1 MTRPPLEV
9 AAVVR
14 QYAAEYLARYGAVT
28 STAQRQVLQ
37 AVAQCRTAALGG
49 HKSLC
54 DHCGHEEIS
63 YNSCR
68 NRHGPKCQGRA
79 QAAWLAAR
87 ARDLLDV
94 PYCHVVF
101 TLPAALSPLAL
112 QNPRVVYSLLF
123 QTVAVTLQT
132 MARDPKH
139 LGAEIGFLAVLHTW
153 GQTLH
158 HHPHLH
164 CLVPAGGLALDGTA
178 WLPCPKRFF
187 LPVRVLSRLFRCTFL
202 TALRQAA
209 VQERLSLQGQCQRWQ
224 SPPAW
229 RHFLTTLQ
237 QTEWVVYA
245 KPPLPGPQRVLRYL
259 ARYTHRVAITNRR
272 LLACA
277 DGQVTFR
284 WKDYQ
289 RGNRQRLMTLDAVE
303 FLRRLLLHVLPRGF
317 QRMRSYGFCAHGQRK
332 VKLPRC
338 RQLLGQVPL
347 PPEETTPAVNAVAT
361 ASTSHPRSDGCPV
374 CRVGRMQVQETW
386 FAQRTAQ
393 DVLRPVLVCD
403 TS

>member
-1 MTRPPLEV
+1 MTRPRLEV
-9 AAVVR
+9 ADVVR
-14 QYAAEYLARYGAVT
+14 QYEAEYLARYGAVT
-28 STAQRQVLQ
+28 STTQRQVLQ
-37 AVAQCRTAALGG
+37 AIAQCRTAALGG
-49 HKSLC
+49 HKRQC

-68 NRHGPKCQGRA
+68 NRHCPKCQGSA
-79 QAAWLAAR
+79 QAAWLVAR
-87 ARDLLDV
+87 ERELLDV

-112 QNPRVVYSLLF
+112 QNPRVVYGLLF
-123 QTVAVTLQT
+123 QAVAETLQT
-132 MARDPKH
+132 IARDPRH

-164 CLVPAGGLALDGTA
+164 CLVPAGGLAVDGTA
-178 WLPCPKRFF
+178 WVSCPKRFF
-187 LPVRVLSRLFRCTFL
+187 LPVRVLSRFFRRTFL

-209 VQERLSLQGQCQRWQ
+209 AQERLSLQGQCQRWRV
-224 SPPAW
+224 PAAW
-229 RHFLTTLQ
+229 RQLLTTLQ
-237 QTEWVVYA
+237 QMEWVVYA

-277 DGQVTFR
+277 DGRVTFR

-303 FLRRLLLHVLPRGF
+303 FIRRLLLHVLPRGF
-317 QRMRSYGFCAHGQRK
+317 QRMRHYGFFANGQRK
-332 VKLPRC
+332 VKLSRC
-338 RQLLGQVPL
+338 RELLGQALLAPAETS
-347 PPEETTPAVNAVAT
+347 PPVDAPAT
-361 ASTSHPRSDGCPV
+361 ASRPHPRSDRCPV
-374 CRVGRMQVQETW
+374 CPGGRMQVQETW
-386 FAQRTAQ
+386 FAQRTAR
-393 DVLRPVLVCD
+393 DVARPVLVWD